1 MFGEVW
7 ENVFGIQTLSKKTLK
22 HDLKL
27 TLEYVG
33 SSEVCAKVWSGC
45 NILRKG
51 ECIMVVF
58 SKVIINPKKRSFR
71 FSTWSFSIY
80 QNHFFPQAFVS
91 TSSTCPFFC
100 WQPEDMGYFDWVDQF
115 LAENPGYVE
124 LSDRMILV
132 PLKSNTERSE
142 VKEVGDSL
150 RGWCSF
156 FRIFPQHFRLNFL
169 IFLNKNCLNPI
180 FCLETTGCFHWE
192 KLVLLVG
199 NWARIGRNFY
209 GWISWR
215 NIDIH
220 ISPAKERNQPHEK
233 YHGMGGDTCD
243 WLRTYQL
250 HGTNVMFRMFVHD
263 CFVCIR
269 LYAPFVFFPL
279 LYDARLYN
287 TAQI

>member
-27 TLEYVG
+27 TLEYFG

-45 NILRKG
+45 KILRKG

-80 QNHFFPQAFVS
+80 QNHFFPQSFVS
-91 TSSTCPFFC
+91 TSSTCQFFC
-100 WQPEDMGYFDWVDQF
+100 LTAEDMGYFDWVDQF

-132 PLKSNTERSE
+132 PLISQTLSQWSFLVPSIGGRYHIIPQLAVYTTYILPIGWLYITYHPLREPETAIDWGSE

-156 FRIFPQHFRLNFL
+156 FRNFPPTFQVEFFGPKKLFESHFLFGNNWL
-169 IFLNKNCLNPI
+169 LSLGKVGA
-180 FCLETTGCFHWE
+180 TG
-192 KLVLLVG
+192 
-199 NWARIGRNFY
+199 R
-209 GWISWR
+209 
-215 NIDIH
+215 
-220 ISPAKERNQPHEK
+220 
-233 YHGMGGDTCD
+233 
-243 WLRTYQL
+243 
-250 HGTNVMFRMFVHD
+250 
-263 CFVCIR
+263 
-269 LYAPFVFFPL
+269 
-279 LYDARLYN
+279 
-287 TAQI
+287 